1 MTTIKPRYTIKQYL
15 LLCVLSVTL
24 GTLAS
29 IVMLVILNSILNIG
43 CRGILVVLVIFFPIA
58 SFSMLYGFYKGLV
71 KYYGLSGNENLFFGG
86 KF

>member
-24 GTLAS
+24 GLLAS
-29 IVMLVILNSILNIG
+29 IVMLIILNSILNIG
-43 CRGILVVLVIFFPIA
+43 CRGILIVVVILFPIG
-58 SFSMLYGFYKGLV
+58 SFSLLYGFYKGLV
-71 KYYGLSGNENLFFGG
+71 KYYGFSGNGKLFFGG